1 VVHVSVAGFWVASCA
16 LATALAAA
24 GIGCG
29 SSAAGDCFGRDCDA
43 GGDTGGDTDTDAD
56 TDVDAD
62 SDADSDTGT
71 ATDTDTNPPEHV
83 DCEAE
88 PLACEDIGETEEAQY
103 FGCCFE
109 GSVYF
114 CQTGVLGSIDCDQQ
128 GYSCGYSESFEV
140 MDCV

>member
-1 VVHVSVAGFWVASCA
+1 LYVRLTLGLLLGI
-16 LATALAAA
+16 LATV

-29 SSAAGDCFGRDCDA
+29 SSVAEDCFGRDCDA
-43 GGDTGGDTDTDAD
+43 GGDTDADTDAD
-56 TDVDAD
+56 GD
-62 SDADSDTGT
+62 SDSDGDSDTGT
-71 ATDTDTNPPEHV
+71 GTDTDSSTQHAEHV

-88 PLACEDIGETEEAQY
+88 PLLCEDIGSGEQEQY

-114 CQTGVLGSIDCDQQ
+114 CQSGVLDSIDCEAQ
-128 GYSCGYSESFEV
+128 GYVCGYSESFEV